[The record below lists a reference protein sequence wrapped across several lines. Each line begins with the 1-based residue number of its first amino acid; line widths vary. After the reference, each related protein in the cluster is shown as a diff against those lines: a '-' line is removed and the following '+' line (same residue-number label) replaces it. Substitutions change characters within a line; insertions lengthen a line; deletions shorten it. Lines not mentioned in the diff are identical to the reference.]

1 MLLWGGG
8 GGGGGEFLPKRPE
21 NTACQPKQI
30 SGSRVGTKLKH
41 CQNTKSILKP
51 RGILNTLQENT
62 EVHSCMT
69 SYCNSMNWTRLIQC
83 MGADDLNLNK
93 LNEARNTCLMY
104 YPPPPG
110 PDPPAHIPRRSC
122 KRAPQSIHPPEA
134 SRTRDPISA
143 VFIIAIAN

>member
-1 MLLWGGG
+1 MKNIPKTNKICYFGRGRGGGG

-69 SYCNSMNWTRLIQC
+69 SYCNSMNEVLDKTDSVH
-83 MGADDLNLNK
+83 G
-93 LNEARNTCLMY
+93 
-104 YPPPPG
+104 
-110 PDPPAHIPRRSC
+110 S
-122 KRAPQSIHPPEA
+122 
-134 SRTRDPISA
+134 
-143 VFIIAIAN
+143 